1 MQLPDKQIRFVSE
14 FLIDLNGAQ
23 AAIRAGYSRNS
34 ARQIATRLLSK
45 VHIRALVQEKQ
56 KETEQRLQIRRDDV
70 IKGLLKAVEEAKDA
84 KNPQAQ
90 ISGWRELGRLMGY
103 YNQPVTPA
111 HQDLTED
118 LVRAMSDRE
127 LAVLVSEGAQ

>member
-14 FLIDLNGAQ
+14 FLVDLNGAQ

-56 KETEQRLQIRRDDV
+56 KEAEERLQIRRDD
-70 IKGLLKAVEEAKDA
+70 IIRGLLKAAQEAKEEGSPMA
-84 KNPQAQ
+84 MIAAY
-90 ISGWRELGRLMGY
+90 REIGKMLGY
-103 YNQPVTPA
+103 YDQPVISA
-111 HQDLTED
+111 LQDINED
-118 LVRAMSDRE
+118 QVRAMSDKE
-127 LAVLVSEGAQ
+127 LEALI

>member
-14 FLIDLNGAQ
+14 FLVDLNGAQ

-56 KETEQRLQIRRDDV
+56 KEAEERLQIRRDD
-70 IKGLLKAVEEAKDA
+70 IIRGLLKAAQEAKEEGSPMA
-84 KNPQAQ
+84 MICA
-90 ISGWRELGRLMGY
+90 WREIGKMLGY
-103 YNQPVTPA
+103 YNRPVLSA

-118 LVRAMSDRE
+118 LVKAMSDKE
-127 LAVLVSEGAQ
+127 LKALI